1 MLRRS
6 FISVYKNRARTI
18 IFILL
23 LFVIANLVLSS
34 IAIKNATQ
42 EAMDQARISLGP
54 EITLTTDNSELFD
67 FIKEYRETYGTR
79 PSQDIINEMLVPI
92 TSDVA
97 LGIAQSEY
105 VVDFNFSFNTSGVA
119 VGFLPLSDT
128 GSLDTTNT
136 NKISV
141 LGTYNPLLL
150 DQFGD
155 NGTYFLTDE
164 SSSFIGDSNNVII
177 ISESLATANSLN
189 IGDSIAL
196 ENATTTT
203 QLSFE
208 IVGLFNSEEMLE
220 VQGKNIVENEVFI
233 PLENAL
239 LLAGQNPDSSY
250 TITSAKYYLDDPLNI
265 DAFITDS
272 TTSYEELSNGTLTFN
287 DVNYDA
293 LTAPLQSVSTFT
305 DIILIV
311 VIAASI
317 IILTL
322 LIVNSL
328 KERKYEI
335 GVLLSLGEAKARISF
350 QYLFEILLIATFAFS
365 LATTTSYSVSN
376 YFGNMLVQSEIAD
389 ASSTTTTTSGGRG
402 GGILSTPIS
411 TNIEY
416 IDQIDV
422 SITITDFIITFSL
435 GIIIIVGSSI
445 IPSVYIMRF
454 QPKKILSSRN

>member
-1 MLRRS
+1 MLKRS
-6 FISVYKNRARTI
+6 LISVYKNRGRTI

-34 IAIKNATQ
+34 IAIKSATE

-54 EITLTTDNSELFD
+54 EITLTTNNSELFD
-67 FIKEYRETYGTR
+67 FIKEYRAIYGTR
-79 PSQDIINEMLVPI
+79 PPQDIINEMLVPI

-97 LGIAQSEY
+97 LGLAQSEY
-105 VVDFNFSFNTSGVA
+105 VVDFNFSYNTSGVA
-119 VGFLPLSDT
+119 VGFLPLTET
-128 GSLDTTNT
+128 GSLDTTNI
-136 NKISV
+136 NKISI

-150 DQFGD
+150 DQFSD
-155 NGTYFLTDE
+155 NGAYFLTDE
-164 SSSFIGDSNNVII
+164 SNPFMGDSTNVII
-177 ISESLATANSLN
+177 ISESIAIANDLK
-189 IGDSIAL
+189 IGDSITL
-196 ENATTTT
+196 ENGSTSA

-220 VQGKNIVENEVFI
+220 VQGKNIIENQVFI

-239 LLAGQNPDSSY
+239 LLTGQTSDSNY

-265 DAFITDS
+265 DSFIEES
-272 TTSYEELSNGTLTFN
+272 TNSYVELSNGGLTFN

-305 DIILIV
+305 NIILIV

-335 GVLLSLGEAKARISF
+335 GVLLSLGEAKPRISL
-350 QYLFEILLIATFAFS
+350 QYLFEILLIATLAFS

-376 YFGNMLVQSEIAD
+376 YFGNVLVQNEIAD
-389 ASSTTTTTSGGRG
+389 ASSTTPTSGGKG

-422 SITITDFIITFSL
+422 NITLIDFLITFSI
-435 GIIIIVGSSI
+435 GVVIIIGSSI